1 MPTYDYKCLECG
13 NIFELFQRINDDP
26 ISNCPNCNG
35 HVKRLIGAGAGPIF
49 KGKGFYQTDYKNN
62 VKKSEDKPVEKKADT
77 SSAEKT
83 K

>member
-49 KGKGFYQTDYKNN
+49 KGKGFYQTDYKNT